1 MIQGKY
7 FIICFQ
13 AAVSRIPRNL
23 LMCFVTLG
31 ICVVL
36 GMLAALVRTY
46 RLPVISKVLDVFMAL
61 CKAFPAN
68 LILLICIMIYTYKFN
83 DFAAFFHLDVNIRDV
98 NLIYIAILGL
108 TIVSLP
114 GISEVLRSGLIAIP
128 KGQFEAGYAVG
139 MTAFQTF
146 RDIIFPQ
153 MFRVVIP
160 PLTNSILSLLKIT
173 ALVNVMGVSDI
184 LKSATDAA
192 TESYAFLE
200 AYVAAALVFW
210 VLGIIIERI
219 SKMLEKYFAKSVKQ
233 IA

>member
-1 MIQGKY
+1 
-7 FIICFQ
+7 
-13 AAVSRIPRNL
+13 
-23 LMCFVTLG
+23 MCVKVNVLFCRCPV

-108 TIVSLP
+108 TIVSLS

>member
-7 FIICFQ
+7 FIICLQ

>member
-1 MIQGKY
+1 M
-7 FIICFQ
+7 
-13 AAVSRIPRNL
+13 S
-23 LMCFVTLG
+23 
-31 ICVVL
+31 
-36 GMLAALVRTY
+36 
-46 RLPVISKVLDVFMAL
+46 
-61 CKAFPAN
+61 
-68 LILLICIMIYTYKFN
+68 
-83 DFAAFFHLDVNIRDV
+83 IRDV
-98 NLIYIAILGL
+98 NLIYIAVIGL
-108 TIVSLP
+108 TIVSFP

-128 KGQFEAGYAVG
+128 RGQFEAGYAVG

-160 PLTNSILSLLKIT
+160 PLTNSILSLLKMT

-192 TESYAFLE
+192 TESYAYLE
-200 AYVAAALVFW
+200 AYTAAALVFW
-210 VLGIIIERI
+210 VLGIVIEQI

>member
-1 MIQGKY
+1 
-7 FIICFQ
+7 
-13 AAVSRIPRNL
+13 
-23 LMCFVTLG
+23 MCVKVNGLFCRCPV

-108 TIVSLP
+108 TIVSLS

-139 MTAFQTF
+139 MTALQTF

>member
-7 FIICFQ
+7 FIICLQ

-219 SKMLEKYFAKSVKQ
+219 SKMLEKYFAKSIKQ

>member
-1 MIQGKY
+1 
-7 FIICFQ
+7 
-13 AAVSRIPRNL
+13 
-23 LMCFVTLG
+23 MCVKVNGLFCRCPV

-108 TIVSLP
+108 TIVSLS